1 MPTTSIRGEERP
13 ALSRRKESA
22 EAEEEEGENEHT
34 RRGTH
39 TIRQYGEAEALPG
52 IPRPRPLGYF
62 RQPARLAGR
71 SHAEVLRNQPPR
83 LHGCG
88 NPRRG

>member
-13 ALSRRKESA
+13 ALSRREESV
-22 EAEEEEGENEHT
+22 EVDEEEGENERT

-39 TIRQYGEAEALPG
+39 PIRQYGEAEALPG
-52 IPRPRPLGYF
+52 IPRPRPLGYL

-71 SHAEVLRNQPPR
+71 SHAEVLRNEPPR
-83 LHGCG
+83 FHGSR